1 VRHARILK
9 HHGQFEFDRVRE
21 GILTDTTLARVP
33 AGVDRARA
41 HFIVADASDLPQ
53 AVLDEAASLRAGAA
67 AGKASTA
74 AGAAGG
80 FDLVVVDDVLTELR
94 QPLDLVRRLR
104 AYVRAGGVVVIASS
118 NDWRPEVTPR
128 NSWLG
133 GFKMNG
139 EEMSTLHILK
149 FHLKREFD
157 FLETVDL
164 ARMSREN
171 HRCFRMDVLEAS
183 IWRRR
188 A

>member
-1 VRHARILK
+1 MVKPGGPYLDVCRDVAN
-9 HHGQFEFDRVRE
+9 EF
-21 GILTDTTLARVP
+21 G
-33 AGVDRARA
+33 ARA
-41 HFIVADASDLPQ
+41 PVAAYQVSGEFAMLHH
-53 AVLDEAASLRAGAA
+53 AAA
-67 AGKASTA
+67 AGA
-74 AGAAGG
+74 
-80 FDLVVVDDVLTELR
+80 FDLVVIDDVLTELR

-183 IWRRR
+183 IWRRK